1 MDRGPWVRG
10 PWPEPHD
17 RKPCRQLLRRVPRQ
31 AGQRHAGPRLQ
42 GSGGEHRRRRW
53 PPRPGCGSWRFG
65 ACCPP
70 PRGEETDARGF
81 ARPRL
86 ARGARPHLAA
96 WGRADHGLVRRR
108 ELGRVEQARAV
119 DGHVTQRAERG
130 GTEVQVQAPEKAEAG
145 CGQSGAGARAGGILS
160 KQTMRLVGVRGALVQ
175 RAACSRKKCLIPS
188 FWKDSDIVDQLYG
201 PVWNENPPS
210 VVISYVLCQRHL
222 VGAQC
227 GGDRR
232 AGHSRVP
239 HGSRWECP
247 SPAPAPVTCDPPHC
261 SQRAATLALPRPST
275 AGASLGAAPR
285 RGGPAPRRDP
295 PVGVGRGRAGVLGR
309 VVGRRGQG
317 RHELVQVQGWVG
329 GSAVRRPA
337 GRAGWPCRLRE
348 ELETEHPR
356 ELVRAS

>member
-1 MDRGPWVRG
+1 MATSRSVLNGEGPKSRCRPLKRQKQGAVSRGP
-10 PWPEPHD
+10 EP
-17 RKPCRQLLRRVPRQ
+17 
-31 AGQRHAGPRLQ
+31 
-42 GSGGEHRRRRW
+42 
-53 PPRPGCGSWRFG
+53 
-65 ACCPP
+65 
-70 PRGEETDARGF
+70 
-81 ARPRL
+81 
-86 ARGARPHLAA
+86 
-96 WGRADHGLVRRR
+96 
-108 ELGRVEQARAV
+108 
-119 DGHVTQRAERG
+119 ERG
-130 GTEVQVQAPEKAEAG
+130 HPLKANNEA
-145 CGQSGAGARAGGILS
+145 C
-160 KQTMRLVGVRGALVQ
+160 RGALVQ

-188 FWKDSDIVDQLYG
+188 FWKDSDVVHRLYG

-210 VVISYVLCQRHL
+210 VVISYVLRQRHL

-227 GGDRR
+227 GCDRR
-232 AGHSRVP
+232 AGHPRVP

-261 SQRAATLALPRPST
+261 SQRAATLALRRPST
-275 AGASLGAAPR
+275 ARASLGAAPG

-337 GRAGWPCRLRE
+337 GRAGRPCRLRE

-356 ELVRAS
+356 ELVRAPAARRAPSGLGSNARGIGGSLRPPGLRSLMPPPTGLRTSRSSGETRGPESLAAPVSRYTPKADGVAERCIREKTRPSRPSAPVPPVRACVGNAPCCARPGRSAPSRVKGPERPGPASR

>member
-1 MDRGPWVRG
+1 MRSVGGRSP
-10 PWPEPHD
+10 
-17 RKPCRQLLRRVPRQ
+17 
-31 AGQRHAGPRLQ
+31 
-42 GSGGEHRRRRW
+42 SGGHPLKANNE
-53 PPRPGCGSWRFG
+53 
-65 ACCPP
+65 AC
-70 PRGEETDARGF
+70 
-81 ARPRL
+81 
-86 ARGARPHLAA
+86 
-96 WGRADHGLVRRR
+96 
-108 ELGRVEQARAV
+108 
-119 DGHVTQRAERG
+119 
-130 GTEVQVQAPEKAEAG
+130 
-145 CGQSGAGARAGGILS
+145 
-160 KQTMRLVGVRGALVQ
+160 RGALVQ

-188 FWKDSDIVDQLYG
+188 FWKDSDVVHRLYG

-210 VVISYVLCQRHL
+210 VVISYVLRQRHL

-275 AGASLGAAPR
+275 ARLPGSRPR
-285 RGGPAPRRDP
+285 PRGPAPWRDP

-337 GRAGWPCRLRE
+337 GRAGRPCRLRE

-356 ELVRAS
+356 ELVRASAARRAPSGLGSNARGIGGSLRPPGLRSLTPPPTRLRTSHSSGETRGPESLAAPVSRVTHPRLTAWPRGASVRRRGPHDHPPRVLRCARVWETPPAVPVPAGPRRPVSKAPRGLGQRAGEPSTHRRGVPQPGHAAPATLGSSGDSRTS